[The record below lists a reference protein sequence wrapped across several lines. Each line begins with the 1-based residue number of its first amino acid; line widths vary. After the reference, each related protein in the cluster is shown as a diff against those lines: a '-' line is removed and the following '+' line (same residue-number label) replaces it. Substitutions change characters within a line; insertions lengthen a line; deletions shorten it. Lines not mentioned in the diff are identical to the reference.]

1 MYFEGKLKSNFQLIF
16 WCWGIERLFG
26 ERERERERDF
36 MAHVDSELQD

>member
-1 MYFEGKLKSNFQLIF
+1 MLRDREII
-16 WCWGIERLFG
+16 WR